1 MQATVSPHTSKL
13 GTAEG
18 ISPKLQILV
27 FLAGLAIIFARRPD
41 ALLNPQFF
49 AEDGKIWFA
58 DAYNSG
64 WLATLFKPHAGY
76 LQTFPRLIAGIALLV
91 PLQLAPFLMNACG
104 AAIQVLPAM
113 ILLSARCAGWGS
125 LRVRALMAAVYM
137 ALPNSRE
144 IHVTVTNA
152 QWHLALLAC
161 LLLLSAVPRRVL
173 WRIADLTIVILC
185 GLTGPF
191 CFILTPLGI
200 AFYSKRRD
208 RWHFVLACTTAICTL
223 IQILALTLSQPTR
236 FHDPLGASPQLFV
249 RILAA
254 NVYLGSLFGHTTPL
268 EMNLAFYAAVVAI
281 ATALVGYVFLKAS
294 LELRLFLVFSATIF
308 LASIASPITGQHAE
322 PQWWHLRG
330 SLGMRYWFLPTLAF
344 SWCVIWCAT
353 SATARR
359 VRNLG
364 ICGAAIMC
372 IGIAAD
378 WRYPA
383 YKDLQ
388 FPGYAQQFAAAAP
401 GTIVTIP
408 LNPVNA
414 NNWAVQLVKQ

>member
-1 MQATVSPHTSKL
+1 
-13 GTAEG
+13 
-18 ISPKLQILV
+18 
-27 FLAGLAIIFARRPD
+27 LAGLAIVFARRPD

-76 LQTFPRLIAGIALLV
+76 LQTFPRLIAGLALLV
-91 PLQLAPFLMNACG
+91 PLQFAPFLMNACG

-113 ILLSARCAGWGS
+113 ILLSKRCAGWGP
-125 LRVRALMAAVYM
+125 LHIRALMAAVYL

-161 LLLLSAVPRRVL
+161 LLLLSAAPRDAF

-191 CFILTPLGI
+191 CFVLTPLAI
-200 AFYSKRRD
+200 VFYWKRRE
-208 RWHFVLACTTAICTL
+208 RWRLVLAGTMAICTV
-223 IQILALTLSQPTR
+223 IQILTLILSHPTR

-249 RILAA
+249 RILAG
-254 NVYLGSLFGHTTPL
+254 NVYLAALAGHWTPL
-268 EMNLAFYAAVVAI
+268 EMNLAFYAAIAAI
-281 ATALVGYVFLKAS
+281 ATTLVGYVFFRAG
-294 LELRLFLVFSATIF
+294 LELRLFLFFSATIF

-322 PQWWHLRG
+322 PQWWRLRG

-344 SWCVIWCAT
+344 LWCVIWCAT
-353 SATARR
+353 SAASRR

-364 ICGAAIMC
+364 ICGAVIMC

-383 YKDLQ
+383 YIDLQ
-388 FPGYAQQFAAAAP
+388 FPEYARQFAAATP

-414 NNWAVQLVKQ
+414 SKWAVRLVKQ